1 MTQLYLFANVLLE
14 NGGLKRLPE
23 EASRLGLDR
32 PLLVTDKGLSEL
44 GFGARCKALCPD
56 ISVYDDTPENPTEA
70 AARAA
75 AEAYREQDCD
85 GVIAVGGGSSMDLGK
100 AVCILVSHPGG
111 LADYDITR
119 PNPRPLFDV
128 PPLLVVPTTSG
139 TGTEVSVGCV
149 ITLDSGRKAIIDSY
163 RLIPSAVICD
173 PELTVSLPPTLTA
186 ATGIDALSHCI
197 EGYCSNIDNP
207 SCSIS
212 HAAPV
217 SYTHLTLPTILL
229 V

>member
-119 PNPRPLFDV
+119 HNPRPLFDV

-149 ITLDSGRKAIIDSY
+149 ITLDSGRKAIIDS
-163 RLIPSAVICD
+163 
-173 PELTVSLPPTLTA
+173 
-186 ATGIDALSHCI
+186 
-197 EGYCSNIDNP
+197 
-207 SCSIS
+207 
-212 HAAPV
+212 
-217 SYTHLTLPTILL
+217 
-229 V
+229 